1 MSDDK
6 STDDADNTVN
16 TGKTTH
22 RRPRTRW
29 VLMGIAGALVVA
41 IAGTALS
48 TGGYSKWRGGGH
60 DFGKYVEWRIDDMLE
75 EVEAT
80 DDQRTQVRAIVTAAI
95 ADMGEF
101 REFKREGRRALVEAL
116 TRETVD
122 RAELE
127 ALRQRKLE
135 TVDGMSQRMLTALAD
150 AAEVLT
156 HAQRQELAA
165 EWKSRKHRHKH
176 DHKKD

>member
-6 STDDADNTVN
+6 STEDNTQ
-16 TGKTTH
+16 KTTR

-29 VLMGIAGALVVA
+29 VLMGIAGALVMA

-135 TVDGMSQRMLTALAD
+135 TVDAHEPAHAHRARRRSRRAD
-150 AAEVLT
+150 ARP
-156 HAQRQELAA
+156 AQGAGGGMEIARLA
-165 EWKSRKHRHKH
+165 
-176 DHKKD
+176 

>member
-6 STDDADNTVN
+6 STEDNAQ
-16 TGKTTH
+16 KTTR

-29 VLMGIAGALVVA
+29 VLMGIAGALVMA

-127 ALRQRKLE
+127 TLRQRKLE

-150 AAEVLT
+150 AADVLT
-156 HAQRQELAA
+156 PAQRKELAA
-165 EWKSRKHRHKH
+165 EWKSHGWH
-176 DHKKD
+176 DRRDRRD